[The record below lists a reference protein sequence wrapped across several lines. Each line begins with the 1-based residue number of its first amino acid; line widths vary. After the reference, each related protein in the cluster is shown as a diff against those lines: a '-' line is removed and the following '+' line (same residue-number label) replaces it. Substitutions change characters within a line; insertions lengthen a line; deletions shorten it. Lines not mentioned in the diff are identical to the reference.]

1 MGKYPKDRRGTP
13 QRRTSFANDG
23 LPPGPRYGGRVPVRM
38 SKISSAQN
46 LSDTLNSRRATG
58 PWVCKNCRWCS
69 STSAPGFSQP
79 TLPVQIPAG
88 DPRAS
93 PTQTWTQYSHAVGAG
108 PRPARRPPEP
118 HLSPTRPKGALLE
131 YPQLGRRRRPP
142 TQSPAQ
148 RVCVGEEE
156 QGSGRSFRRQAETE
170 TSGLCDD
177 EPPWAK

>member
-1 MGKYPKDRRGTP
+1 MAGFRPAGRVPFCSGSASVLQEVSPPAGGELLSGCPERSQRGT
-13 QRRTSFANDG
+13 RGKLRMSASRSYS
-23 LPPGPRYGGRVPVRM
+23 LPPGPHYGGRVPVEFCR
-38 SKISSAQN
+38 ISGAQN

-58 PWVCKNCRWCS
+58 PWVCKNYRWCS

-131 YPQLGRRRRPP
+131 YIPN
-142 TQSPAQ
+142 
-148 RVCVGEEE
+148 
-156 QGSGRSFRRQAETE
+156 
-170 TSGLCDD
+170 
-177 EPPWAK
+177 